1 MKRYTLLFEIMQDD
15 CSWNETFV
23 INANSE
29 EDAVKKCKL
38 RTPYYKLLNITES
51 E

>member
-1 MKRYTLLFEIMQDD
+1 MKRYILLFEIMQDD
-15 CSWNETFV
+15 CTWNEKFIV
-23 INANSE
+23 QAVSE

-38 RTPYYKLLNITES
+38 RTPYYKLLSIMES

>member
-23 INANSE
+23 INANTE
-29 EDAVKKCKL
+29 EEALKKCKL
-38 RTPYYKLLNITES
+38 KTCYYKLIDVIVS
-51 E
+51 D